1 MANPKI
7 TFIGAGSAV
16 FMKNIVGDILQRPAL
31 AGATIRLMDINPTR
45 LEESEIIAR
54 KLIATLGVP
63 ATVETFSNQR
73 QALDGTN
80 FVVVCFQIG
89 GYEPSTVIDFDVP
102 KKYNLRQTIADT
114 LGVGGIMRGLRT
126 VPHLWSIC
134 EDMLQV
140 APDAIMLQYVNP
152 MAINTWAISEKY
164 PSIKQVGLC
173 HSVQGTA
180 MELAHD
186 LDIPYEDIRYR
197 SAGIN
202 HMAFYLKF
210 EHRQPDGSY
219 KDLYPALHRAYAEG
233 RAPKPTWNPRCPNK
247 VRYEMMTRLGYFVT
261 ESSEHFAEYTP
272 YFIKEGREDII
283 EKFGIPLDEYPKRC
297 VEQIAKW
304 KQTSED
310 YRKADRIEVKQSKEY
325 ASSIVNSVWTGE
337 PSVIY
342 GNLRNNGVITNLPSN
357 AAVEVACLRRPGPHA
372 RRAAGLRQV
381 DRALAAEVV
390 LAAVAREVPLVRSP
404 AELGRLASLAH
415 EAVDRPGVHELAR
428 HLRAVRHLRV
438 ALRDVDDLD
447 PERLRERCPLLALL
461 RVARF
466 VAGVLGDVQQR
477 LLHEVRHEPRVRA
490 VRDDRGRPVAP
501 GLAQLEHLLAQRIVR
516 APARGDVRVGVT
528 ARPRLDAGVEVQRAF
543 LVAELDQR
551 DARDVDR
558 QVQHEIATADQ
569 RLEDVTVV
577 VDDRKADVIGSD

>member
-7 TFIGAGSAV
+7 TFIGAGSSV

-31 AGATIRLMDINPTR
+31 AGAQIRLMDINPTR
-45 LEESEIIAR
+45 LEESAIIAK
-54 KLIATLGVP
+54 KLVATLGVP

-89 GYEPSTVIDFDVP
+89 GYEPSTVVDFDVP

-164 PSIKQVGLC
+164 PTIKQVGLC

-186 LDIPYEDIRYR
+186 LDIPYEEIRYR

-210 EHRQPDGSY
+210 EHRQADGTY
-219 KDLYPALHRAYAEG
+219 KDLYPELHRAYREG
-233 RAPKPTWNPRCPNK
+233 RAPKPGWNPRCPNK

-297 VEQIAKW
+297 VEQIANW
-304 KQTSED
+304 KKTSED
-310 YRKADRIEVKQSKEY
+310 YKKADRIEVKQSKEY

-342 GNLRNNGVITNLPSN
+342 GNLRNNGVITSLPYN
-357 AAVEVACLRRPGPHA
+357 AAVEVPCLVDDN
-372 RRAAGLRQV
+372 GLQPTYIGELPPQLTALIRTNINVQELTV
-381 DRALAAEVV
+381 RALIEENREHIYHAAMMDPHTAAE
-390 LAAVAREVPLVRSP
+390 LDLDQIWN
-404 AELGRLASLAH
+404 L
-415 EAVDRPGVHELAR
+415 
-428 HLRAVRHLRV
+428 
-438 ALRDVDDLD
+438 VDDLLEAHGTML
-447 PERLRERCPLLALL
+447 PEWARGPRKQ
-461 RVARF
+461 RVA
-466 VAGVLGDVQQR
+466 
-477 LLHEVRHEPRVRA
+477 
-490 VRDDRGRPVAP
+490 
-501 GLAQLEHLLAQRIVR
+501 
-516 APARGDVRVGVT
+516 
-528 ARPRLDAGVEVQRAF
+528 
-543 LVAELDQR
+543 
-551 DARDVDR
+551 
-558 QVQHEIATADQ
+558 
-569 RLEDVTVV
+569 
-577 VDDRKADVIGSD
+577 

>member
-7 TFIGAGSAV
+7 TFIGAGSSV

-31 AGATIRLMDINPTR
+31 AGAQIRLMDINPTR
-45 LEESEIIAR
+45 LEESAIIAK
-54 KLIATLGVP
+54 KLVATLGVP

-89 GYEPSTVIDFDVP
+89 GYEPSTVVDFDVP

-164 PSIKQVGLC
+164 PTIKQVGLC

-186 LDIPYEDIRYR
+186 LDIPYEEIRYR

-210 EHRQPDGSY
+210 EHRQADGTY
-219 KDLYPALHRAYAEG
+219 KDLYPELHRAYREG
-233 RAPKPTWNPRCPNK
+233 RAPKPGWNPRCPNK

-297 VEQIAKW
+297 VEQIANW
-304 KQTSED
+304 KRTSED
-310 YRKADRIEVKQSKEY
+310 YKKADRIEVKQSKEY

-342 GNLRNNGVITNLPSN
+342 GNLRNNGVITSLPNN
-357 AAVEVACLRRPGPHA
+357 AAVEVPCLVDDN
-372 RRAAGLRQV
+372 GLQPTYIGELPPQLTALIRTNINVQELTV
-381 DRALAAEVV
+381 RALIEENREHIYHAAMMDPHTAAE
-390 LAAVAREVPLVRSP
+390 LDLDQIWN
-404 AELGRLASLAH
+404 L
-415 EAVDRPGVHELAR
+415 
-428 HLRAVRHLRV
+428 
-438 ALRDVDDLD
+438 VDDLLEAHGTML
-447 PERLRERCPLLALL
+447 PEWARGPRKQ
-461 RVARF
+461 RVA
-466 VAGVLGDVQQR
+466 
-477 LLHEVRHEPRVRA
+477 
-490 VRDDRGRPVAP
+490 
-501 GLAQLEHLLAQRIVR
+501 
-516 APARGDVRVGVT
+516 
-528 ARPRLDAGVEVQRAF
+528 
-543 LVAELDQR
+543 
-551 DARDVDR
+551 
-558 QVQHEIATADQ
+558 
-569 RLEDVTVV
+569 
-577 VDDRKADVIGSD
+577 

>member
-45 LEESEIIAR
+45 LEESEIIAK
-54 KLIATLGVP
+54 KLIATLGVS
-63 ATVETFSNQR
+63 ATVETYSNQR
-73 QALDGTN
+73 QSLDGTN

-140 APDAIMLQYVNP
+140 APDAVMLQYVNP

-164 PSIKQVGLC
+164 PDIKQVGLC

-180 MELAHD
+180 HELAHD
-186 LDIPYEDIRYR
+186 LGIPYEEIRYR

-210 EHRQPDGSY
+210 EHRQADGSY
-219 KDLYPALHRAYAEG
+219 RDLYPDLVRAYREG

-247 VRYEMMTRLGYFVT
+247 VRYEMLTRLGYFVT

-297 VEQIAKW
+297 VEQIAGW
-304 KQTSED
+304 KKTSED

-342 GNLRNNGVITNLPSN
+342 GNLRNNGVITNLPYN
-357 AAVEVACLRRPGPHA
+357 AAVEVPVLVDDNGLQPTFIGDLPPQLTALIRTNINVQELTVAALMTENREHIYHAAMMDPHT
-372 RRAAGLRQV
+372 
-381 DRALAAEVV
+381 AAE
-390 LAAVAREVPLVRSP
+390 LDLEQIWNL
-404 AELGRLASLAH
+404 
-415 EAVDRPGVHELAR
+415 
-428 HLRAVRHLRV
+428 
-438 ALRDVDDLD
+438 VDDLTEAHGSML
-447 PERLRERCPLLALL
+447 PEWARGSRKQ
-461 RVARF
+461 RVA
-466 VAGVLGDVQQR
+466 
-477 LLHEVRHEPRVRA
+477 
-490 VRDDRGRPVAP
+490 
-501 GLAQLEHLLAQRIVR
+501 
-516 APARGDVRVGVT
+516 
-528 ARPRLDAGVEVQRAF
+528 
-543 LVAELDQR
+543 
-551 DARDVDR
+551 
-558 QVQHEIATADQ
+558 
-569 RLEDVTVV
+569 
-577 VDDRKADVIGSD
+577 